1 MSNLYIETMEKL
13 RLYGKSVNDIV
24 AIQGYE
30 FAIDINEFLALAKNT
45 NYDDSF
51 GVVHIATDL
60 VIIGEDW
67 WMERVEYDGA
77 ENWAFRQRPKIR
89 TEVRSVSSLGGDVH
103 SWPLMREFVSEE
115 AGEEE

>member
-1 MSNLYIETMEKL
+1 MQNLYIETMEKL
-13 RLYGKSVNDIV
+13 RRHGKTCKDIV

-30 FAIDINEFLALAKNT
+30 FAIDINEFFAIAKNT
-45 NYDDSF
+45 NYDDDF
-51 GVVHIATDL
+51 GEAHIAADL

-89 TEVRSVSSLGGDVH
+89 TEVREISSLGGDDRK
-103 SWPLMREFVSEE
+103 WPIMREFIVK
-115 AGEEE
+115 EEEE